1 MFNKNKVTENSS
13 WKSYTDLVTGLLMV
27 FILISIVA
35 FKNYNDMIGETEAT
49 KEQYEMIRKVDST
62 FRNLS
67 NNSLFVYN
75 PDCNQFELNIDIQ
88 FGGGGRTTIPQKYQ
102 PDLIMAGNELKQ
114 LLDGLNDKFKVEF
127 TVIIEGRAAKHLD
140 RETSEENNRAN
151 EEGWEEAM
159 KMSYGRAYQLK
170 KLWWKNEIFPWT
182 QNGFVDLTIAGAGF
196 AGTCRKDHTKDGER
210 EEDNRRF
217 IVKVIPRFSPD
228 FFDIANK

>member
-1 MFNKNKVTENSS
+1 MFNKNKNSENSS

-35 FKNYNDMIGETEAT
+35 SKNYNDCVGETEAT
-49 KEQYEMIRKVDST
+49 KKQYEMIKKIDST

-75 PDCNQFELNIDIQ
+75 PECNQFELDVDIQ
-88 FGGGGRTTIPQKYQ
+88 FGGGGETLIPNGDTSNLNK
-102 PDLIMAGNELKQ
+102 AGRELSQ
-114 LLDGLNDKFKVEF
+114 LLEVLHRKFNVAF

-140 RETSEENNRAN
+140 KNTMEENIEANNR
-151 EEGWEEAM
+151 EWESAM

-170 KLWWKNEIFPWT
+170 KLWWKNNIFTWT
-182 QNGFVDLTIAGAGF
+182 ENKYIDISIAGAGF
-196 AGTCRKDHTKDGER
+196 GGTCRYPYKPLL
-210 EEDNRRF
+210 EEKNKNF

-228 FFDIANK
+228 FFNVENK